1 MMSDRKAELE
11 RKKAKLQAIREEKE
25 RRRREKEQKDVRLYM
40 IVEEA
45 TVRAAGADK
54 DHRKEIDAMLSSL
67 GMAPVSDVLSSL
79 SSMNSLTPEQS
90 ANATPD
96 ASLQPSSINST
107 QSTGRRKPRELT
119 IVSVANTNIPP
130 KEPVVYSKQ
139 TQTVQTTHTSHDAFS
154 KNVSKIPHRSC
165 ALFNLTDLAALLNAH
180 SLVFATQ
187 LVKSTHIG
195 HKDCPNLLPNT
206 RSTPPVQQQHQLTLA
221 PQATLRLTGGVPGKT
236 FHLIVAVTYIP
247 ISLVSQDIICELFD
261 FETLIGL
268 SVESYDFS
276 WFSVSLG
283 SDLGLASLSSLFTM
297 INYMRKTIG
306 QQISLVKDMSF
317 LSLFTTVLTFDDSQA
332 EDEENS
338 LPHLDSFQSKLPPGI
353 LPHGLPQVKE
363 VQPAVTQVEQE
374 KEKEKPKK
382 EVREFSEE
390 EKQMIILSED
400 FQRFLDRTSRIVER
414 ALGES
419 IDIYTDYTGT
429 MDGEDGL
436 DEKSHQQLWLNRS
449 FFCERWSRNR
459 CVTSMDWSPQ
469 FPELLAASYNN
480 NDDTPNDPDGVCLV
494 WNTKFK
500 KATPE
505 FIFHCQSP
513 VMSTTFAKFH
523 PNLILGGTYSG
534 QIVLWD
540 NRVQKR
546 TPVQRTPLSASAHTH
561 PVYCLTVVGT
571 QNAHNLISIST
582 DGKLCSW
589 SLDMLSQ
596 PQETLILYLKQSKT
610 IAATCLAF
618 PHGDVN
624 NFVVGS
630 EDGTVY
636 GDCRH
641 GTKAGVVEMFEG
653 HQGPVTG
660 ISTHAVQGGIDFS
673 HLFLTSSIDWT
684 IKLWSLK
691 EMKPLYS
698 FEHNGD
704 YVYDVAWSPTHPA
717 LFAAVDDSG
726 RLDLWNLNQDTEV
739 PAASVIVDGNP
750 ALNRVSWT
758 PSGLHVTV
766 GDDTG
771 KIWVYDVA
779 EHLAYPRSDEWNKFL
794 YTQQDLKN
802 NKADEE
808 LDRLNLSSGPSSLTS
823 LTSISSCPL
832 R

>member
-1 MMSDRKAELE
+1 MSDRKAELE

-25 RRRREKEQKDVRLYM
+25 RRRREKEQKDV
-40 IVEEA
+40 EEA
-45 TVRAAGADK
+45 TVRAAGTDK
-54 DHRKEIDAMLSSL
+54 DHRKELDAMLSSL
-67 GMAPVSDVLSSL
+67 GVAPVSDVLSSL

-96 ASLQPSSINST
+96 ASLQPSSINSA
-107 QSTGRRKPRELT
+107 QSTARKKNRELT
-119 IVSVANTNIPP
+119 IVSVAHTNIPP
-130 KEPVVYSKQ
+130 KEPVVYTKQ
-139 TQTVQTTHTSHDAFS
+139 TQTIQTSHTSHD
-154 KNVSKIPHRSC
+154 
-165 ALFNLTDLAALLNAH
+165 
-180 SLVFATQ
+180 
-187 LVKSTHIG
+187 G
-195 HKDCPNLLPNT
+195 
-206 RSTPPVQQQHQLTLA
+206 
-221 PQATLRLTGGVPGKT
+221 
-236 FHLIVAVTYIP
+236 Y
-247 ISLVSQDIICELFD
+247 
-261 FETLIGL
+261 FET
-268 SVESYDFS
+268 D
-276 WFSVSLG
+276 WWRP
-283 SDLGLASLSSLFTM
+283 
-297 INYMRKTIG
+297 RK
-306 QQISLVKDMSF
+306 
-317 LSLFTTVLTFDDSQA
+317 VLTFDDGQA

-338 LPHLDSFQSKLPPGI
+338 LPHMDGFQSKLPPGI

-374 KEKEKPKK
+374 KEKEKPK
-382 EVREFSEE
+382 EVRELSEE

-419 IDIYTDYTGT
+419 VNIYTDYTGT
-429 MDGEDGL
+429 MDGEDGM
-436 DEKSHQQLWLNRS
+436 DEKNHQRLWLNRW
-449 FFCERWSRNR
+449 FFCDRWSRNR

-469 FPELLAASYNN
+469 FPELLVASYNN

-500 KATPE
+500 KTTPE

-513 VMSTTFAKFH
+513 VMSTTFARFH

-546 TPVQRTPLSASAHTH
+546 TPIQRTPLSANAHTH
-561 PVYCLTVVGT
+561 PVYCLNVVGA

-596 PQETLILYLKQSKT
+596 PQETLDLCTKQSKP
-610 IAATCLAF
+610 IATTCLTF

-630 EDGTVY
+630 EEGTVY
-636 GDCRH
+636 SACRH
-641 GTKAGVVEMFEG
+641 GTKTGVLETYEG

-660 ISTHAVQGGIDFS
+660 ISAHAVQGGIDFS

-691 EMKPLYS
+691 ESKPLYS

-739 PAASVIVDGNP
+739 PTAGVMIDGCP

-766 GDDTG
+766 GDDSG

-779 EHLAYPRSDEWNKFL
+779 EHLAHPRIDEWNKFL
-794 YTQQDLKN
+794 YTQQELKH

-808 LDRLNLSSGPSSLTS
+808 LHKLNLREPTS
-823 LTSISSCPL
+823 LTSIPPLLTGPL

>member
-25 RRRREKEQKDVRLYM
+25 RRRREKEQKDV
-40 IVEEA
+40 EEA
-45 TVRAAGADK
+45 TVRAASTEK
-54 DHRKEIDAMLSSL
+54 DQRKEIDAMLSSL
-67 GMAPVSDVLSSL
+67 GVAPVSDVLSSL
-79 SSMNSLTPEQS
+79 SSMSSLTPEQS

-96 ASLQPSSINST
+96 ASLQPSSINSA
-107 QSTGRRKPRELT
+107 QSSANRKKNRELT
-119 IVSVANTNIPP
+119 IVSVAHTNIPP

-139 TQTVQTTHTSHDAFS
+139 TQTIQTTHTSHDGLSTSSSAYTIYS
-154 KNVSKIPHRSC
+154 SC
-165 ALFNLTDLAALLNAH
+165 STTTPTH
-180 SLVFATQ
+180 SCSA
-187 LVKSTHIG
+187 G
-195 HKDCPNLLPNT
+195 
-206 RSTPPVQQQHQLTLA
+206 
-221 PQATLRLTGGVPGKT
+221 
-236 FHLIVAVTYIP
+236 Y
-247 ISLVSQDIICELFD
+247 
-261 FETLIGL
+261 FETDWWRPRKGGSAPNYL
-268 SVESYDFS
+268 SHAFDY
-276 WFSVSLG
+276 
-283 SDLGLASLSSLFTM
+283 
-297 INYMRKTIG
+297 Y
-306 QQISLVKDMSF
+306 
-317 LSLFTTVLTFDDSQA
+317 VLTFDDGQA

-338 LPHLDSFQSKLPPGI
+338 LPHMDGFQSKLPPGI

-382 EVREFSEE
+382 EVRELSEE

-419 IDIYTDYTGT
+419 VDIYTDYTGT
-429 MDGEDGL
+429 MDGEDGM
-436 DEKSHQQLWLNRS
+436 DEKNHQRLWLNRS
-449 FFCERWSRNR
+449 FICERWSRNR

-480 NDDTPNDPDGVCLV
+480 NDDTPNDPDGVCLI

-500 KATPE
+500 KTTPE

-513 VMSTTFAKFH
+513 VMSTTFARFH

-546 TPVQRTPLSASAHTH
+546 TPIQRTPLSATAHTH
-561 PVYCLTVVGT
+561 PVYCLSVVGT

-596 PQETLILYLKQSKT
+596 PQEALELHTKQSKA

-624 NFVVGS
+624 NFVMGS

-636 GDCRH
+636 SACRH
-641 GTKAGVVEMFEG
+641 GSRAGLTETYEG

-660 ISTHAVQGGIDFS
+660 ISAHAVQGGIDFS
-673 HLFLTSSIDWT
+673 HLFLTSSLDWT

-691 EMKPLYS
+691 ENKPLYS

-739 PAASVIVDGNP
+739 PTASVVVDGSP

-779 EHLAYPRSDEWNKFL
+779 EHLAHPRIDEWNKFL

-808 LDRLNLSSGPSSLTS
+808 LDKLNLSSGPSSLTS
-823 LTSISSCPL
+823 MTSISSVPL

>member
-25 RRRREKEQKDVRLYM
+25 RRRREKEQKDV
-40 IVEEA
+40 EEA

-54 DHRKEIDAMLSSL
+54 DHRKELDAMLSSL
-67 GMAPVSDVLSSL
+67 GVAPVSDVLSSL

-96 ASLQPSSINST
+96 ASLQPSSINSA
-107 QSTGRRKPRELT
+107 QSSAGRKKNRELT
-119 IVSVANTNIPP
+119 IVSVAHTNIPP
-130 KEPVVYSKQ
+130 VEPVVYSKQ
-139 TQTVQTTHTSHDAFS
+139 TQTIQTTHTSHD
-154 KNVSKIPHRSC
+154 
-165 ALFNLTDLAALLNAH
+165 
-180 SLVFATQ
+180 
-187 LVKSTHIG
+187 
-195 HKDCPNLLPNT
+195 
-206 RSTPPVQQQHQLTLA
+206 
-221 PQATLRLTGGVPGKT
+221 
-236 FHLIVAVTYIP
+236 
-247 ISLVSQDIICELFD
+247 
-261 FETLIGL
+261 GL
-268 SVESYDFS
+268 SASSSAYTIYSCSTTTPTHSYSAGYFEAD
-276 WFSVSLG
+276 WWRP
-283 SDLGLASLSSLFTM
+283 
-297 INYMRKTIG
+297 RKAHA
-306 QQISLVKDMSF
+306 
-317 LSLFTTVLTFDDSQA
+317 FDYYA

-338 LPHLDSFQSKLPPGI
+338 LPHMDGFQSKLPPGI

-374 KEKEKPKK
+374 KEKEKPK
-382 EVREFSEE
+382 EVRELSEE

-419 IDIYTDYTGT
+419 VDIYTDYTGT
-429 MDGEDGL
+429 VDGEDGM
-436 DEKSHQQLWLNRS
+436 DEKSHQRLWLNRS
-449 FFCERWSRNR
+449 FFCDRWSRNR
-459 CVTSMDWSPQ
+459 CVTSMDWSSQ
-469 FPELLAASYNN
+469 FPELLVASYNN

-500 KATPE
+500 KTTPE

-513 VMSTTFAKFH
+513 VMSTTFARFH

-546 TPVQRTPLSASAHTH
+546 SPIQRTPLSASAHTH
-561 PVYCLTVVGT
+561 PVYCLNIVGA

-582 DGKLCSW
+582 DGKVCSW
-589 SLDMLSQ
+589 SLEMLSQ
-596 PQETLILYLKQSKT
+596 PLETLELHTKQSKP

-618 PHGDVN
+618 PYGDVN

-630 EDGTVY
+630 EDATVY
-636 GDCRH
+636 SACRH
-641 GTKAGVVEMFEG
+641 GTKAGVLETYEG

-660 ISTHAVQGGIDFS
+660 ISAHAVLGGIDFS

-691 EMKPLYS
+691 ENNPLYS

-739 PAASVIVDGNP
+739 PTASIVIDGSP

-779 EHLAYPRSDEWNKFL
+779 EHLAHPRIDEWNKFL
-794 YTQQDLKN
+794 YTQQELKH

-808 LDRLNLSSGPSSLTS
+808 LHKLNLREPASLTS
-823 LTSISSCPL
+823 THPLT
-832 R
+832 RYG

>member
-25 RRRREKEQKDVRLYM
+25 RRRREKEQKDV
-40 IVEEA
+40 EEA

-54 DHRKEIDAMLSSL
+54 DHRKELDAMLSSL
-67 GMAPVSDVLSSL
+67 GVAPVSDVLSSL

-96 ASLQPSSINST
+96 ASLQPSSINSA
-107 QSTGRRKPRELT
+107 QSAGRKKNRELT
-119 IVSVANTNIPP
+119 IVSVAHTNIPP
-130 KEPVVYSKQ
+130 VEPVVYSKQ
-139 TQTVQTTHTSHDAFS
+139 TQTIQTTHTSHDGYFEADWWRPRKAHAFDYYDEY
-154 KNVSKIPHRSC
+154 
-165 ALFNLTDLAALLNAH
+165 NLN
-180 SLVFATQ
+180 
-187 LVKSTHIG
+187 
-195 HKDCPNLLPNT
+195 
-206 RSTPPVQQQHQLTLA
+206 
-221 PQATLRLTGGVPGKT
+221 PGLEWEDE
-236 FHLIVAVTYIP
+236 F
-247 ISLVSQDIICELFD
+247 
-261 FETLIGL
+261 
-268 SVESYDFS
+268 
-276 WFSVSLG
+276 
-283 SDLGLASLSSLFTM
+283 
-297 INYMRKTIG
+297 
-306 QQISLVKDMSF
+306 
-317 LSLFTTVLTFDDSQA
+317 TVLTFDDGQA

-338 LPHLDSFQSKLPPGI
+338 LPHMDGFQSKLPPGI

-374 KEKEKPKK
+374 KEKEKPK
-382 EVREFSEE
+382 EVRELSEE

-419 IDIYTDYTGT
+419 VDIYTDYTGT
-429 MDGEDGL
+429 VDGEDGM
-436 DEKSHQQLWLNRS
+436 DEKSHQRLWLNRS
-449 FFCERWSRNR
+449 FFCDRWSRNR
-459 CVTSMDWSPQ
+459 CVTSMDWSSQ
-469 FPELLAASYNN
+469 FPELLVASYNN

-500 KATPE
+500 KTTPE

-513 VMSTTFAKFH
+513 VMSTTFARFH

-546 TPVQRTPLSASAHTH
+546 SPIQRTPLSASAHTH
-561 PVYCLTVVGT
+561 PVYCLNIVGA

-582 DGKLCSW
+582 DGKVCSW
-589 SLDMLSQ
+589 SLEMLSQ
-596 PQETLILYLKQSKT
+596 PLETLELHTKQSKP

-618 PHGDVN
+618 PYGDVN

-630 EDGTVY
+630 EDATVY
-636 GDCRH
+636 SACRH
-641 GTKAGVVEMFEG
+641 GTKAGVLETYEG

-660 ISTHAVQGGIDFS
+660 ISAHAVLGGIDFS

-691 EMKPLYS
+691 ENNPLYS

-739 PAASVIVDGNP
+739 PTASIVIDGSP

-779 EHLAYPRSDEWNKFL
+779 EHLAHPRIDEWNKFL
-794 YTQQDLKN
+794 YTQQELKH

-808 LDRLNLSSGPSSLTS
+808 LHKLNLREPASLTS
-823 LTSISSCPL
+823 THPLT
-832 R
+832 RYG

>member
-25 RRRREKEQKDVRLYM
+25 RRKREKEQKD
-40 IVEEA
+40 VEEA
-45 TVRAAGADK
+45 TVRAAGTDK
-54 DHRKEIDAMLSSL
+54 DHRKELDAMLSSL
-67 GMAPVSDVLSSL
+67 GVAPVSDVLSSL

-96 ASLQPSSINST
+96 ASLQPSSINSA
-107 QSTGRRKPRELT
+107 QSSAGRRRNRELT
-119 IVSVANTNIPP
+119 IVSVAHTNIPP
-130 KEPVVYSKQ
+130 KEPVVYNKQ
-139 TQTVQTTHTSHDAFS
+139 TQTIQTTHTSHDGLSAS
-154 KNVSKIPHRSC
+154 SSAYTIYSSC
-165 ALFNLTDLAALLNAH
+165 
-180 SLVFATQ
+180 
-187 LVKSTHIG
+187 ST
-195 HKDCPNLLPNT
+195 
-206 RSTPPVQQQHQLTLA
+206 STPTHSYSAGYFEIDWWRPRKAHAFDYYDEYNLN
-221 PQATLRLTGGVPGKT
+221 PGLEWEDE
-236 FHLIVAVTYIP
+236 FA
-247 ISLVSQDIICELFD
+247 
-261 FETLIGL
+261 
-268 SVESYDFS
+268 
-276 WFSVSLG
+276 
-283 SDLGLASLSSLFTM
+283 
-297 INYMRKTIG
+297 
-306 QQISLVKDMSF
+306 
-317 LSLFTTVLTFDDSQA
+317 A

-338 LPHLDSFQSKLPPGI
+338 LPHMDGFQSKLPPGI

-374 KEKEKPKK
+374 KEKEKPK
-382 EVREFSEE
+382 EVRELSEE

-400 FQRFLDRTSRIVER
+400 FQRFFDRTSRLVER

-419 IDIYTDYTGT
+419 VDIYTDYAGN
-429 MDGEDGL
+429 MDGEDEM
-436 DEKSHQQLWLNRS
+436 DEKSHQRLWLNRS

-469 FPELLAASYNN
+469 FPELLVASYNN
-480 NDDTPNDPDGVCLV
+480 NDDIPNDPDGVCLV

-500 KATPE
+500 KTTPE

-513 VMSTTFAKFH
+513 VLSVTFAKFH

-546 TPVQRTPLSASAHTH
+546 TPIQRTPLSANAHTH
-561 PVYCLTVVGT
+561 PVYCLNVVGA

-582 DGKLCSW
+582 DGKMCSW

-596 PQETLILYLKQSKT
+596 PQERLELTTKQSKP
-610 IAATCLAF
+610 IASTCLAF
-618 PHGDVN
+618 PQGDVN
-624 NFVVGS
+624 NFVVGT

-636 GDCRH
+636 SACRH
-641 GTKAGVVEMFEG
+641 GTKAGVLETYEG

-660 ISTHAVQGGIDFS
+660 VSAHAEQVGIDFS

-691 EMKPLYS
+691 ENKPLYS

-739 PAASVIVDGNP
+739 PTASIMIDGCP

-771 KIWVYDVA
+771 KIWVYDVP
-779 EHLAYPRSDEWNKFL
+779 EHLAHPRIDEWTKFL
-794 YTQQDLKN
+794 YTQQELRD
-802 NKADEE
+802 NKVDEE
-808 LDRLNLSSGPSSLTS
+808 LHKLNLREPASLSSISPFSGPQ
-823 LTSISSCPL
+823 CPP

>member
-25 RRRREKEQKDVRLYM
+25 RRRREKEQKDV
-40 IVEEA
+40 EEA

-54 DHRKEIDAMLSSL
+54 DHRKELDAMLSSL
-67 GMAPVSDVLSSL
+67 GVAPVSDVLSSL

-96 ASLQPSSINST
+96 ASLQPSSINSA
-107 QSTGRRKPRELT
+107 QSSAGRKKNRELT
-119 IVSVANTNIPP
+119 IVSVAHTNIPP
-130 KEPVVYSKQ
+130 VEPVVYSKQ
-139 TQTVQTTHTSHDAFS
+139 TQTIQTTHTSHDGYFEADWWRPRKAHAF
-154 KNVSKIPHRSC
+154 
-165 ALFNLTDLAALLNAH
+165 D
-180 SLVFATQ
+180 
-187 LVKSTHIG
+187 
-195 HKDCPNLLPNT
+195 
-206 RSTPPVQQQHQLTLA
+206 
-221 PQATLRLTGGVPGKT
+221 
-236 FHLIVAVTYIP
+236 Y
-247 ISLVSQDIICELFD
+247 
-261 FETLIGL
+261 
-268 SVESYDFS
+268 Y
-276 WFSVSLG
+276 
-283 SDLGLASLSSLFTM
+283 
-297 INYMRKTIG
+297 
-306 QQISLVKDMSF
+306 
-317 LSLFTTVLTFDDSQA
+317 A

-338 LPHLDSFQSKLPPGI
+338 LPHMDGFQSKLPPGI

-374 KEKEKPKK
+374 KEKEKPK
-382 EVREFSEE
+382 EVRELSEE

-419 IDIYTDYTGT
+419 VDIYTDYTGT
-429 MDGEDGL
+429 VDGEDGM
-436 DEKSHQQLWLNRS
+436 DEKSHQRLWLNRS
-449 FFCERWSRNR
+449 FFCDRWSRNR
-459 CVTSMDWSPQ
+459 CVTSMDWSSQ
-469 FPELLAASYNN
+469 FPELLVASYNN

-500 KATPE
+500 KTTPE

-513 VMSTTFAKFH
+513 VMSTTFARFH

-546 TPVQRTPLSASAHTH
+546 SPIQRTPLSASAHTH
-561 PVYCLTVVGT
+561 PVYCLNIVGA

-582 DGKLCSW
+582 DGKVCSW
-589 SLDMLSQ
+589 SLEMLSQ
-596 PQETLILYLKQSKT
+596 PLETLELHTKQSKP

-618 PHGDVN
+618 PYGDVN

-630 EDGTVY
+630 EDATVY
-636 GDCRH
+636 SACRH
-641 GTKAGVVEMFEG
+641 GTKAGVLETYEG

-660 ISTHAVQGGIDFS
+660 ISAHAVLGGIDFS

-691 EMKPLYS
+691 ENNPLYS

-739 PAASVIVDGNP
+739 PTASIVIDGSP

-779 EHLAYPRSDEWNKFL
+779 EHLAHPRIDEWNKFL
-794 YTQQDLKN
+794 YTQQELKH

-808 LDRLNLSSGPSSLTS
+808 LHKLNLREPASLTS
-823 LTSISSCPL
+823 THPLT
-832 R
+832 RYG

>member
-25 RRRREKEQKDVRLYM
+25 RRRREKEQKDV
-40 IVEEA
+40 EEA
-45 TVRAAGADK
+45 TVRAAGTDK
-54 DHRKEIDAMLSSL
+54 DQRKEIDAMLSSL
-67 GMAPVSDVLSSL
+67 GVAPVSDVLSSL
-79 SSMNSLTPEQS
+79 SSMSSLTPEQS
-90 ANATPD
+90 TNATPD
-96 ASLQPSSINST
+96 ASLQPSSMNSA
-107 QSTGRRKPRELT
+107 QSGGRRKPRELT
-119 IVSVANTNIPP
+119 IVSVAHTNIPP

-139 TQTVQTTHTSHDAFS
+139 TQTIQTTHTSHDGLSTSSSAYTIYS
-154 KNVSKIPHRSC
+154 SC
-165 ALFNLTDLAALLNAH
+165 STTTPTH
-180 SLVFATQ
+180 SCSA
-187 LVKSTHIG
+187 G
-195 HKDCPNLLPNT
+195 
-206 RSTPPVQQQHQLTLA
+206 
-221 PQATLRLTGGVPGKT
+221 
-236 FHLIVAVTYIP
+236 Y
-247 ISLVSQDIICELFD
+247 
-261 FETLIGL
+261 FETDWWRPRKDEYNLNPGL
-268 SVESYDFS
+268 EWEDE
-276 WFSVSLG
+276 
-283 SDLGLASLSSLFTM
+283 FT
-297 INYMRKTIG
+297 
-306 QQISLVKDMSF
+306 
-317 LSLFTTVLTFDDSQA
+317 A

-338 LPHLDSFQSKLPPGI
+338 LPHMDGFQSKLPPGI

-382 EVREFSEE
+382 EVRELSEE

-400 FQRFLDRTSRIVER
+400 FQRFIDRTSRIVER

-419 IDIYTDYTGT
+419 VDIYTDYTGT
-429 MDGEDGL
+429 MDGEDGM
-436 DEKSHQQLWLNRS
+436 DEKSHQRLWLNRS
-449 FFCERWSRNR
+449 FMCERWSRNR

-480 NDDTPNDPDGVCLV
+480 NDDTPNDPDGVCLI

-500 KATPE
+500 KTTPE

-513 VMSTTFAKFH
+513 VMSTTFARFH

-540 NRVQKR
+540 NRVLKR
-546 TPVQRTPLSASAHTH
+546 TPIQRTPLSATAHTH
-561 PVYCLTVVGT
+561 PVYCLSVVGT

-596 PQETLILYLKQSKT
+596 PQETLELHTKQSKA

-624 NFVVGS
+624 NFVMGS

-636 GDCRH
+636 SACRH
-641 GTKAGVVEMFEG
+641 GSRAGLTETYEG

-660 ISTHAVQGGIDFS
+660 ISAHAVQGGIDFS
-673 HLFLTSSIDWT
+673 HLFLTSSLDWT

-691 EMKPLYS
+691 ENKPLYS

-739 PAASVIVDGNP
+739 PTASVIVDGCP

-779 EHLAYPRSDEWNKFL
+779 EHLAHPRLDEWNKFL

-808 LDRLNLSSGPSSLTS
+808 LDKLNLSSGPSSLTS
-823 LTSISSCPL
+823 MTSISVPL

>member
-11 RKKAKLQAIREEKE
+11 RKKAKLQAIREENE
-25 RRRREKEQKDVRLYM
+25 RRRREKEQKD
-40 IVEEA
+40 IEEA
-45 TVRAAGADK
+45 TVRAAGTDK
-54 DHRKEIDAMLSSL
+54 DQRKELDAMLSSL
-67 GMAPVSDVLSSL
+67 GVAPVSDVVSSL

-96 ASLQPSSINST
+96 ASLQPSSINSA
-107 QSTGRRKPRELT
+107 QSAGRRKNRELT
-119 IVSVANTNIPP
+119 VVSVAQTNIPP
-130 KEPVVYSKQ
+130 KEAVVYNKQ
-139 TQTVQTTHTSHDAFS
+139 TQTIQTTLTSHDDEY
-154 KNVSKIPHRSC
+154 
-165 ALFNLTDLAALLNAH
+165 NLN
-180 SLVFATQ
+180 
-187 LVKSTHIG
+187 
-195 HKDCPNLLPNT
+195 
-206 RSTPPVQQQHQLTLA
+206 
-221 PQATLRLTGGVPGKT
+221 PG
-236 FHLIVAVTYIP
+236 LEWE
-247 ISLVSQDIICELFD
+247 DE
-261 FETLIGL
+261 
-268 SVESYDFS
+268 
-276 WFSVSLG
+276 
-283 SDLGLASLSSLFTM
+283 FT
-297 INYMRKTIG
+297 
-306 QQISLVKDMSF
+306 
-317 LSLFTTVLTFDDSQA
+317 A

-338 LPHLDSFQSKLPPGI
+338 LPHMDGFQSKLPPGI

-374 KEKEKPKK
+374 KEKEKPK
-382 EVREFSEE
+382 EVQELSEE
-390 EKQMIILSED
+390 EKQMIILSEE

-419 IDIYTDYTGT
+419 VDIYTDYTGN
-429 MDGEDGL
+429 MDGEDGM
-436 DEKSHQQLWLNRS
+436 DEKSHQRLWLNRS
-449 FFCERWSRNR
+449 FFCDRWSRNR

-500 KATPE
+500 KTTPE

-513 VMSTTFAKFH
+513 VLSITFARFH

-546 TPVQRTPLSASAHTH
+546 TPIQRTPLSANAHTH
-561 PVYCLTVVGT
+561 PVYCLNVVGA

-596 PQETLILYLKQSKT
+596 PQERLELHVKQSKA

-636 GDCRH
+636 SACRH
-641 GTKAGVVEMFEG
+641 GTKAGVLETYES

-660 ISTHAVQGGIDFS
+660 VSAHAVQGGIDFS

-691 EMKPLYS
+691 ENKPLYS

-739 PAASVIVDGNP
+739 PTASIMIEGCP

-779 EHLAYPRSDEWNKFL
+779 EHLAHPRIDEWNKFL
-794 YTQQDLKN
+794 YTQQELKN

-808 LDRLNLSSGPSSLTS
+808 LHKLNLREPVSLSSITPLIQT
-823 LTSISSCPL
+823 CPPFKDTFMI
-832 R
+832 

>member
-25 RRRREKEQKDVRLYM
+25 RRRREKEQKD
-40 IVEEA
+40 IEEA
-45 TVRAAGADK
+45 TVRAAGTDK
-54 DHRKEIDAMLSSL
+54 DHRKELDAMLSSL
-67 GMAPVSDVLSSL
+67 GVAPVSDVLSSL

-96 ASLQPSSINST
+96 ASLQPSSINSA
-107 QSTGRRKPRELT
+107 QSSAGRKKNRELT
-119 IVSVANTNIPP
+119 IVSVAHTNIPP

-139 TQTVQTTHTSHDAFS
+139 TQTIQTTHTSHD
-154 KNVSKIPHRSC
+154 
-165 ALFNLTDLAALLNAH
+165 
-180 SLVFATQ
+180 
-187 LVKSTHIG
+187 G
-195 HKDCPNLLPNT
+195 
-206 RSTPPVQQQHQLTLA
+206 
-221 PQATLRLTGGVPGKT
+221 
-236 FHLIVAVTYIP
+236 Y
-247 ISLVSQDIICELFD
+247 
-261 FETLIGL
+261 FEA
-268 SVESYDFS
+268 D
-276 WFSVSLG
+276 WWRP
-283 SDLGLASLSSLFTM
+283 
-297 INYMRKTIG
+297 RK
-306 QQISLVKDMSF
+306 
-317 LSLFTTVLTFDDSQA
+317 VLTFDDGQA

-338 LPHLDSFQSKLPPGI
+338 LPHMDGFQSKLPPGI

-374 KEKEKPKK
+374 KEKEKPK
-382 EVREFSEE
+382 EVRELSEE

-419 IDIYTDYTGT
+419 VDIYTDYTGT
-429 MDGEDGL
+429 MDGEDGM
-436 DEKSHQQLWLNRS
+436 DEKSHQRLWLNRS
-449 FFCERWSRNR
+449 FFCDRWSRNR

-480 NDDTPNDPDGVCLV
+480 NDDIPNDPDGVCLV

-500 KATPE
+500 KTTPE

-513 VMSTTFAKFH
+513 VMSTTFARFH

-546 TPVQRTPLSASAHTH
+546 SPIQRTPLSASAHTH
-561 PVYCLTVVGT
+561 PVYCLNIVGA

-589 SLDMLSQ
+589 SLEMLSQ
-596 PQETLILYLKQSKT
+596 PLETLELHTKQSKP

-618 PHGDVN
+618 PYGDVN

-636 GDCRH
+636 SACRH
-641 GTKAGVVEMFEG
+641 GTKAGVLETYEG

-660 ISTHAVQGGIDFS
+660 ISAHAVQGGIDFS

-691 EMKPLYS
+691 ENKPLYS

-739 PAASVIVDGNP
+739 PTASVLIDGCP

-779 EHLAYPRSDEWNKFL
+779 EHLAHPRIDEWNKFL
-794 YTQQDLKN
+794 YTQQELKH

-808 LDRLNLSSGPSSLTS
+808 LHKLNLREPAS
-823 LTSISSCPL
+823 LTSIHPLLTTGPL

>member
-25 RRRREKEQKDVRLYM
+25 RRRREKEQKDV
-40 IVEEA
+40 EEA
-45 TVRAAGADK
+45 TVRVAGVDK
-54 DHRKEIDAMLSSL
+54 DHRKELDAMLSSL
-67 GMAPVSDVLSSL
+67 GVAPVSDVLSSL

-96 ASLQPSSINST
+96 ASLQPSSINSA
-107 QSTGRRKPRELT
+107 QSSAGRRKNRELT
-119 IVSVANTNIPP
+119 IVSVAHTNIPP
-130 KEPVVYSKQ
+130 KEPVVYNKQ
-139 TQTVQTTHTSHDAFS
+139 TQTIQTTLTSHDGYFEIDWWLPRKGGSAP
-154 KNVSKIPHRSC
+154 NY
-165 ALFNLTDLAALLNAH
+165 LYEYNLN
-180 SLVFATQ
+180 
-187 LVKSTHIG
+187 
-195 HKDCPNLLPNT
+195 
-206 RSTPPVQQQHQLTLA
+206 
-221 PQATLRLTGGVPGKT
+221 PG
-236 FHLIVAVTYIP
+236 LEWE
-247 ISLVSQDIICELFD
+247 DE
-261 FETLIGL
+261 
-268 SVESYDFS
+268 
-276 WFSVSLG
+276 
-283 SDLGLASLSSLFTM
+283 FT
-297 INYMRKTIG
+297 
-306 QQISLVKDMSF
+306 
-317 LSLFTTVLTFDDSQA
+317 A

-338 LPHLDSFQSKLPPGI
+338 LPHMDGFQSKLPPGI

-374 KEKEKPKK
+374 KEKEKPK
-382 EVREFSEE
+382 EVQELSEE
-390 EKQMIILSED
+390 EKQMIILSEE

-419 IDIYTDYTGT
+419 VDIYTDYTGN
-429 MDGEDGL
+429 MDGEDGI
-436 DEKSHQQLWLNRS
+436 DEKSHQRLWLNRS
-449 FFCERWSRNR
+449 FFCDRWSRNR

-500 KATPE
+500 KTTPE

-513 VMSTTFAKFH
+513 VLSITFARFH

-546 TPVQRTPLSASAHTH
+546 TPIQRTPLSANAHTH
-561 PVYCLTVVGT
+561 PVYCLNVVGA

-582 DGKLCSW
+582 DGKLRSW

-596 PQETLILYLKQSKT
+596 PQEKLELYAKQSKS

-636 GDCRH
+636 SACRH
-641 GTKAGVVEMFEG
+641 GTKAGVLETYEG

-660 ISTHAVQGGIDFS
+660 ISAHGVQGGIDFS
-673 HLFLTSSIDWT
+673 HLFLTSSFDWT

-691 EMKPLYS
+691 ENKPLYS

-739 PAASVIVDGNP
+739 PTASIMIEGCP
-750 ALNRVSWT
+750 ALNKVSWT

-779 EHLAYPRSDEWNKFL
+779 EHLAHPRIDEWNKFL
-794 YTQQDLKN
+794 YTQQELNN
-802 NKADEE
+802 NKADDE
-808 LDRLNLSSGPSSLTS
+808 LHKLNLREPASLSSIPPLLQT
-823 LTSISSCPL
+823 CPL

>member
-25 RRRREKEQKDVRLYM
+25 RRRREKEQKDV
-40 IVEEA
+40 EEA
-45 TVRAAGADK
+45 TVRAAGTDK
-54 DHRKEIDAMLSSL
+54 DQRKEIDAMLSSL
-67 GMAPVSDVLSSL
+67 GVAPVSDVLSSL
-79 SSMNSLTPEQS
+79 SSMSSLTPEQS

-96 ASLQPSSINST
+96 ASLQPSSINSA
-107 QSTGRRKPRELT
+107 QSASRRKNRELT
-119 IVSVANTNIPP
+119 IVSVAHTNIPP

-139 TQTVQTTHTSHDAFS
+139 TQTIQTTHTSHDGYS
-154 KNVSKIPHRSC
+154 G
-165 ALFNLTDLAALLNAH
+165 T
-180 SLVFATQ
+180 
-187 LVKSTHIG
+187 
-195 HKDCPNLLPNT
+195 
-206 RSTPPVQQQHQLTLA
+206 
-221 PQATLRLTGGVPGKT
+221 
-236 FHLIVAVTYIP
+236 
-247 ISLVSQDIICELFD
+247 
-261 FETLIGL
+261 
-268 SVESYDFS
+268 
-276 WFSVSLG
+276 
-283 SDLGLASLSSLFTM
+283 
-297 INYMRKTIG
+297 
-306 QQISLVKDMSF
+306 
-317 LSLFTTVLTFDDSQA
+317 SLFTTVLTFDDGQA

-338 LPHLDSFQSKLPPGI
+338 LPHMDGFQSKLPPGI

-382 EVREFSEE
+382 EVRELSEE

-419 IDIYTDYTGT
+419 VDIYTDYTGT
-429 MDGEDGL
+429 MDEDGM
-436 DEKSHQQLWLNRS
+436 DEKSHQRLWLNRS
-449 FFCERWSRNR
+449 FICERWSRNR

-480 NDDTPNDPDGVCLV
+480 NDDTPNDPDGVCLI

-500 KATPE
+500 KTTPE

-513 VMSTTFAKFH
+513 VMSTTFARFH

-546 TPVQRTPLSASAHTH
+546 TPIQRTPLSATAHTH
-561 PVYCLTVVGT
+561 PVYCLSVVGT

-596 PQETLILYLKQSKT
+596 PQEALELHTKQSKA

-624 NFVVGS
+624 NFVMGS

-636 GDCRH
+636 SACRH
-641 GTKAGVVEMFEG
+641 GNRAGLTETYEG

-660 ISTHAVQGGIDFS
+660 ISAHAVQGGIDFS
-673 HLFLTSSIDWT
+673 HLFLTSSLDWT

-691 EMKPLYS
+691 ENKPLYS

-717 LFAAVDDSG
+717 LFASVDDSG

-739 PAASVIVDGNP
+739 PTASVVVDGCP

-779 EHLAYPRSDEWNKFL
+779 EHLAHPRIDEWNKFL

-808 LDRLNLSSGPSSLTS
+808 LDKLNLSSGPSSLTS
-823 LTSISSCPL
+823 MTSISSVPL

>member
-25 RRRREKEQKDVRLYM
+25 RRRREKEQKDV
-40 IVEEA
+40 EEA
-45 TVRAAGADK
+45 TVRAAGPDK
-54 DHRKEIDAMLSSL
+54 DHRKELDAMLSSL
-67 GMAPVSDVLSSL
+67 GVAPVSDVLSSL
-79 SSMNSLTPEQS
+79 SSMNSSTPEQS
-90 ANATPD
+90 NNATPEV
-96 ASLQPSSINST
+96 SLQPSSIISA
-107 QSTGRRKPRELT
+107 QSAIRRKNRELT
-119 IVSVANTNIPP
+119 VVSVAHTNIPP

-139 TQTVQTTHTSHDAFS
+139 TQTAQVAHASHDGLSAS
-154 KNVSKIPHRSC
+154 SSAYTISSC
-165 ALFNLTDLAALLNAH
+165 
-180 SLVFATQ
+180 
-187 LVKSTHIG
+187 ST
-195 HKDCPNLLPNT
+195 
-206 RSTPPVQQQHQLTLA
+206 STPTHSCSA
-221 PQATLRLTGGVPGKT
+221 G
-236 FHLIVAVTYIP
+236 Y
-247 ISLVSQDIICELFD
+247 
-261 FETLIGL
+261 FET
-268 SVESYDFS
+268 D
-276 WFSVSLG
+276 WWRP
-283 SDLGLASLSSLFTM
+283 
-297 INYMRKTIG
+297 RKAHAF
-306 QQISLVKDMSF
+306 DYY
-317 LSLFTTVLTFDDSQA
+317 VLTYDDGQA

-338 LPHLDSFQSKLPPGI
+338 LPHLDGFQSKLPPGI

-363 VQPAVTQVEQE
+363 VQPAVTQVEQQ
-374 KEKEKPKK
+374 KEKEKPK
-382 EVREFSEE
+382 EVRELSEE

-419 IDIYTDYTGT
+419 VDIYTDYTGT
-429 MDGEDGL
+429 MDGEDGM
-436 DEKSHQQLWLNRS
+436 DEKSHQRLWLNRS
-449 FFCERWSRNR
+449 FYCERWSRNR
-459 CVTSMDWSPQ
+459 CVTSLDWSPQ
-469 FPELLAASYNN
+469 FPELLLASYNN
-480 NDDTPNDPDGVCLV
+480 NEESPNDPDGVCLI

-500 KATPE
+500 KTTPE

-513 VMSTTFAKFH
+513 VMSSTFARFH

-546 TPVQRTPLSASAHTH
+546 TPIQRTPLSASAHTH
-561 PVYCLTVVGT
+561 PVYCLSVVGT

-596 PQETLILYLKQSKT
+596 PQEKLELQAKQSKS
-610 IAATCLAF
+610 IAVTCLAF

-630 EDGTVY
+630 EDGMVY
-636 GDCRH
+636 SACRH
-641 GTKAGVVEMFEG
+641 GTKAGVTEMYEG

-660 ISTHAVQGGIDFS
+660 IDAHAVQGGIDFS

-691 EMKPLYS
+691 ENKPLYS

-704 YVYDVAWSPTHPA
+704 YIYDVAWSPTHPA

-739 PAASVIVDGNP
+739 PAASVIVDGCP
-750 ALNRVSWT
+750 ALNRVSWM
-758 PSGLHVTV
+758 PSGFHVTV

-771 KIWVYDVA
+771 RIWVYDVA
-779 EHLAYPRSDEWNKFL
+779 EHLAHPRMDEWNKFL

-808 LDRLNLSSGPSSLTS
+808 LDKLNLSSGPSSLTS
-823 LTSISSCPL
+823 MSSMSSMPM

>member
-25 RRRREKEQKDVRLYM
+25 RRKREKEQKD
-40 IVEEA
+40 VEEA
-45 TVRAAGADK
+45 TVRAAGTDK
-54 DHRKEIDAMLSSL
+54 DHRKELDAMLSSL
-67 GMAPVSDVLSSL
+67 GVAPVSDVLSSL

-96 ASLQPSSINST
+96 ASLQPSSINSA
-107 QSTGRRKPRELT
+107 QSSAGRRKNRELT
-119 IVSVANTNIPP
+119 IVSVAHTNIPP
-130 KEPVVYSKQ
+130 KEPVVYNKQ
-139 TQTVQTTHTSHDAFS
+139 TQTIQTTHTSHDGYFEIDWWRPRKGGSAP
-154 KNVSKIPHRSC
+154 NY
-165 ALFNLTDLAALLNAH
+165 LYEYNLNPGLEWEDE
-180 SLVFATQ
+180 FA
-187 LVKSTHIG
+187 
-195 HKDCPNLLPNT
+195 
-206 RSTPPVQQQHQLTLA
+206 
-221 PQATLRLTGGVPGKT
+221 
-236 FHLIVAVTYIP
+236 
-247 ISLVSQDIICELFD
+247 
-261 FETLIGL
+261 
-268 SVESYDFS
+268 
-276 WFSVSLG
+276 
-283 SDLGLASLSSLFTM
+283 
-297 INYMRKTIG
+297 
-306 QQISLVKDMSF
+306 
-317 LSLFTTVLTFDDSQA
+317 VLTFDDGQA

-338 LPHLDSFQSKLPPGI
+338 LPHMDGFQSKLPPGI

-374 KEKEKPKK
+374 KEKEKPK
-382 EVREFSEE
+382 EVRELSEE

-400 FQRFLDRTSRIVER
+400 FQRFFDRTSRLVER

-419 IDIYTDYTGT
+419 VDIYTDYAGN
-429 MDGEDGL
+429 MDGEDEM
-436 DEKSHQQLWLNRS
+436 DEKSHQRLWLNRS

-469 FPELLAASYNN
+469 FPELLVASYNN
-480 NDDTPNDPDGVCLV
+480 NDDIPNDPDGVCLV

-500 KATPE
+500 KTTPE

-513 VMSTTFAKFH
+513 VLSVTFAKFH

-546 TPVQRTPLSASAHTH
+546 TPIQRTPLSANAHTH
-561 PVYCLTVVGT
+561 PVYCLNVVGA

-582 DGKLCSW
+582 DGKMCSW

-596 PQETLILYLKQSKT
+596 PLERLELTTKQSKP
-610 IAATCLAF
+610 IASTCLAF
-618 PHGDVN
+618 PQGDVN

-636 GDCRH
+636 SACRH
-641 GTKAGVVEMFEG
+641 GTKAGVLETYEG

-660 ISTHAVQGGIDFS
+660 VSAHAEQVGIDFS

-691 EMKPLYS
+691 ENKPLYS

-739 PAASVIVDGNP
+739 PTASIMIDGCP

-771 KIWVYDVA
+771 KIWVYDVT
-779 EHLAYPRSDEWNKFL
+779 EHLAHPRIDEWTKFL
-794 YTQQDLKN
+794 YTQQELRN
-802 NKADEE
+802 NKVDEE
-808 LDRLNLSSGPSSLTS
+808 LHKLNLREPASLSSISPFSGPQ
-823 LTSISSCPL
+823 CPP

>member
-25 RRRREKEQKDVRLYM
+25 RRRREKEQKDV
-40 IVEEA
+40 EEA

-54 DHRKEIDAMLSSL
+54 DHRKELDTMLSSL
-67 GMAPVSDVLSSL
+67 GLAPVSDVLSSL
-79 SSMNSLTPEQS
+79 SSINSLTPEQS

-96 ASLQPSSINST
+96 ASLQPSSINSA
-107 QSTGRRKPRELT
+107 QSSARKRNRELT
-119 IVSVANTNIPP
+119 IVSVAHTNIPP
-130 KEPVVYSKQ
+130 KEPVVYTKQ
-139 TQTVQTTHTSHDAFS
+139 TQTIQTSHTSHDAHAFDYYDEY
-154 KNVSKIPHRSC
+154 
-165 ALFNLTDLAALLNAH
+165 NLN
-180 SLVFATQ
+180 
-187 LVKSTHIG
+187 
-195 HKDCPNLLPNT
+195 
-206 RSTPPVQQQHQLTLA
+206 
-221 PQATLRLTGGVPGKT
+221 PGLEWEDE
-236 FHLIVAVTYIP
+236 F
-247 ISLVSQDIICELFD
+247 
-261 FETLIGL
+261 
-268 SVESYDFS
+268 
-276 WFSVSLG
+276 
-283 SDLGLASLSSLFTM
+283 
-297 INYMRKTIG
+297 
-306 QQISLVKDMSF
+306 
-317 LSLFTTVLTFDDSQA
+317 TVLTFDDGQA

-338 LPHLDSFQSKLPPGI
+338 LPHMDGFQSKLPPGI

-374 KEKEKPKK
+374 KEKEKPV
-382 EVREFSEE
+382 EVRELSEE

-400 FQRFLDRTSRIVER
+400 FQRFLDRASRILER

-419 IDIYTDYTGT
+419 VNIYTDYTGS
-429 MDGEDGL
+429 MDGEDGM
-436 DEKSHQQLWLNRS
+436 DEKSHQRLYVNRW
-449 FFCERWSRNR
+449 FFDERWSRNR

-469 FPELLAASYNN
+469 FPELLVASYNN

-500 KATPE
+500 KTTPE

-513 VMSTTFAKFH
+513 VMSTTFARFH

-540 NRVQKR
+540 NRIQKR
-546 TPVQRTPLSASAHTH
+546 TPIQRTPLSASAHTH
-561 PVYCLTVVGT
+561 PVYCLNVVGA

-589 SLDMLSQ
+589 SLEMLSQ
-596 PQETLILYLKQSKT
+596 PQETLELHIKQSKP

-630 EDGTVY
+630 EEGNVY
-636 GDCRH
+636 SACRH
-641 GTKAGVVEMFEG
+641 GTKTGVLETYEG

-691 EMKPLYS
+691 ESKPLYS

-704 YVYDVAWSPTHPA
+704 YIYDVAWSPTHPA

-739 PAASVIVDGNP
+739 PMASVTIKGNP

-779 EHLAYPRSDEWNKFL
+779 EHLAHPRIDEWNKFL
-794 YTQQDLKN
+794 YTQQELKH

-808 LDRLNLSSGPSSLTS
+808 MHKLNLRQPTS
-823 LTSISSCPL
+823 LTSIPPML
-832 R
+832 AQIKV

>member
-25 RRRREKEQKDVRLYM
+25 RRRREKEQKDV
-40 IVEEA
+40 EEA
-45 TVRAAGADK
+45 TVRASGADK
-54 DHRKEIDAMLSSL
+54 DQRKEIDAMLSSL
-67 GMAPVSDVLSSL
+67 GVAPVSDVLSSL
-79 SSMNSLTPEQS
+79 TSASSLTPEQS

-96 ASLQPSSINST
+96 ASLQPSSINSA
-107 QSTGRRKPRELT
+107 QSSGRRKNRELT
-119 IVSVANTNIPP
+119 IVSVAHTNIPP

-139 TQTVQTTHTSHDAFS
+139 TQTIQTTHTSHD
-154 KNVSKIPHRSC
+154 
-165 ALFNLTDLAALLNAH
+165 
-180 SLVFATQ
+180 
-187 LVKSTHIG
+187 G
-195 HKDCPNLLPNT
+195 
-206 RSTPPVQQQHQLTLA
+206 
-221 PQATLRLTGGVPGKT
+221 
-236 FHLIVAVTYIP
+236 Y
-247 ISLVSQDIICELFD
+247 
-261 FETLIGL
+261 FET
-268 SVESYDFS
+268 D
-276 WFSVSLG
+276 WWRP
-283 SDLGLASLSSLFTM
+283 
-297 INYMRKTIG
+297 RK
-306 QQISLVKDMSF
+306 
-317 LSLFTTVLTFDDSQA
+317 A

-338 LPHLDSFQSKLPPGI
+338 LPHMDGFQSKLPPGI

-374 KEKEKPKK
+374 KQKEKPRK
-382 EVREFSEE
+382 EVRELSEE

-419 IDIYTDYTGT
+419 VDIYTDYAGT
-429 MDGEDGL
+429 MDGEDGM
-436 DEKSHQQLWLNRS
+436 DEKSHQRLWLNRS
-449 FFCERWSRNR
+449 FICERWSRNR

-480 NDDTPNDPDGVCLV
+480 NDDTPNDPDGVCLI

-500 KATPE
+500 KTTPE

-513 VMSTTFAKFH
+513 VMSTTFARFH

-546 TPVQRTPLSASAHTH
+546 TPIQRTPLSATAHTH
-561 PVYCLTVVGT
+561 PVYCLSVVGT

-596 PQETLILYLKQSKT
+596 PQEALELHTKQSKA

-624 NFVVGS
+624 NFVMGS

-636 GDCRH
+636 SACRH
-641 GTKAGVVEMFEG
+641 GSRAGLTETYEG

-660 ISTHAVQGGIDFS
+660 ISAHAVQGGIDFS

-691 EMKPLYS
+691 ENKPLYS

-704 YVYDVAWSPTHPA
+704 YIYDVAWSPTHPA

-739 PAASVIVDGNP
+739 PAASVVVDGCP

-779 EHLAYPRSDEWNKFL
+779 EHLAHPRIDEWNKFL

-808 LDRLNLSSGPSSLTS
+808 LDKLNLSSGPSSLTS
-823 LTSISSCPL
+823 MTSISSVPL